1 MMLKLN
7 QKIQSSISE
16 HLSAISGGSFDEN
29 TVKLLLV
36 DLREMVAHTSHL
48 KEICHFIAHPER
60 DKGLFHNKILS
71 RYERINYIQDIFEKL
86 DFKAAKPGMQ
96 FEDLFFQ
103 QAGYEFYERIAK
115 RYFEIVF
122 IDGLDD
128 FEDSFYNLVFNCSKD
143 EIAKIISQ
151 SYKKKDGHYLLRSKD
166 LSKVKKIMSIL
177 HTSIQFRP
185 ILTEKE
191 FIGELV
197 QAILLVSPQ
206 LDIEMEYADKLALH
220 ADDIFACVLCL
231 LHDVNFIHH
240 SDVIGSSFLSISKNK
255 LTLCCNFAPKGKLH
269 TFVLLSSD
277 VPVSRYMIDPQVELK
292 DYEPLPFFTLRR
304 SSRGELFLK

>member
-1 MMLKLN
+1 MLKLN
-7 QKIQSSISE
+7 QKIQSSISG
-16 HLSAISGGSFDEN
+16 HLSAISDGSFDEN

-36 DLREMVAHTSHL
+36 DLREVVAHTSCL

-71 RYERINYIQDIFEKL
+71 RYERIKYIQEIFEKL

-103 QAGYEFYERIAK
+103 QAGDEFYERIAK

-128 FEDSFYNLVFNCSKD
+128 FEDSFYNLVFKCSKD
-143 EIAKIISQ
+143 VIAKIISQ
-151 SYKKKDGHYLLRSKD
+151 SYKKKDDHYLLRSKD
-166 LSKVKKIMSIL
+166 LPNIKKIMSIL

-197 QAILLVSPQ
+197 QAILRVLPQ
-206 LDIEMEYADKLALH
+206 LDLEMECFDNLLLQAE
-220 ADDIFACVLCL
+220 DIFACVLCL
-231 LHDVNFIHH
+231 LHDFNFVHRADI
-240 SDVIGSSFLSISKNK
+240 IGRSFLSISKDK
-255 LTLCCNFAPKGKLH
+255 LALCCNFAPMGKIH
-269 TFVLLSSD
+269 TFILLSSD
-277 VPVSRYMIDPQVELK
+277 VPVSRYMVDPQVQLK

-304 SSRGELFLK
+304 SSHGELFLK